1 MSSATGDPL
10 DRWYSHHVSG
20 RNLPERSSVNLAM
33 DRVSGNAPLHQTSDS
48 NPRSLSRSRKCSMC
62 VPIASRPPNDGT
74 TWSILCGLIWWPHLG
89 GLIWVASSG
98 WPHLVGLIPVS
109 PTGRLATRCC
119 PTLSCCATGRLAR
132 GSARRLRACPSR
144 SPGGSLLVMRLRR
157 DHAERV
163 RP

>member
-74 TWSILCGLIWWPHLG
+74 TWSILW

-98 WPHLVGLIPVS
+98 WPHLDGLIW
-109 PTGRLATRCC
+109 
-119 PTLSCCATGRLAR
+119 
-132 GSARRLRACPSR
+132 SASLRSHRPAGLPPAVAPPSR
-144 SPGGSLLVMRLRR
+144 VAPLV
-157 DHAERV
+157 DFRV
-163 RP
+163 DLSVVF